1 MNICLE
7 NLSLTK
13 TGNDFAID
21 DISFYECLNPDAE
34 TFDKLLK
41 GDPCELTDNPQN
53 IDILLGASILDLSG
67 KLVGDKVLLNWL
79 VAREDKTVKYDI
91 QRSHDGTNFYTI
103 GSVDARG
110 MQAGTTEY
118 NYTDRN
124 LPLAAKT
131 LYYRLNIIETNG
143 YSRFSYMISVD
154 INAIETF
161 DVKLVPNAVETNNDV
176 EVRFNVPE
184 GNAQIGV
191 FNMMGNPLMISQM
204 KTNNG
209 ENVVI
214 INTKGMVAGLYLIKI
229 IHNGRAVTK
238 KLVVK

>member
-1 MNICLE
+1 
-7 NLSLTK
+7 
-13 TGNDFAID
+13 
-21 DISFYECLNPDAE
+21 
-34 TFDKLLK
+34 
-41 GDPCELTDNPQN
+41 
-53 IDILLGASILDLSG
+53 
-67 KLVGDKVLLNWL
+67 
-79 VAREDKTVKYDI
+79 
-91 QRSHDGTNFYTI
+91 
-103 GSVDARG
+103 
-110 MQAGTTEY
+110 
-118 NYTDRN
+118 
-124 LPLAAKT
+124 
-131 LYYRLNIIETNG
+131 
-143 YSRFSYMISVD
+143 MISVD